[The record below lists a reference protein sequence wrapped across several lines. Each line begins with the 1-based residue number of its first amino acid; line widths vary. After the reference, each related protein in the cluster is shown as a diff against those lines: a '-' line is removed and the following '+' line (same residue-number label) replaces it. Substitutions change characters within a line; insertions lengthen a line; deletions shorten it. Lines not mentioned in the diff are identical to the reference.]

1 MKLRARLSLFTV
13 LIIASLVGGISLST
27 LFFLRNLFVVD
38 SASSQKT
45 LLASF
50 QRVCEEAVESSDPV
64 IASNFI
70 KSLEKSVPGLAYA
83 AFTHVPLQRTLG
95 ENVRFLQIYSDLD
108 MAARLGP
115 ERRDVNTPG
124 GDVIREMST
133 EIMVQNQ
140 SYGIARIGL
149 YDKYV
154 QASVAEKV
162 NRVQR
167 IVFVVAA
174 GALMLAILAAF
185 WMSGQLVNPIRQLA
199 DGAKAIGDGN
209 LDTHINVN
217 RKDEIGFLADEFNIM
232 AVKLKELDQLKDDF
246 VSSVSHELRS
256 PLAAIS
262 GYVELMTRKPLEQ
275 IPVEKRTKAF
285 GIIQESTTRLT
296 GFINDILDLAKI
308 KAGRVDIR
316 KTNVHLGKSIEEI
329 VGLFAPLF
337 EKKKITG
344 TVAVPAE
351 LPILALDEEK
361 MKQVVT
367 NLISNAYKFTPEGGR
382 ITVSAEDSGETI
394 TVAVTDT
401 GIGIPKDYVNQL
413 FERFTQ
419 VPGTREKM
427 GGPKGT
433 GLGLAIAKGIV
444 EAHGGKIWVESE
456 VGQGSSFKF
465 TLPKAA
471 TEASVQANI
480 FSRGG

>member
-1 MKLRARLSLFTV
+1 
-13 LIIASLVGGISLST
+13 
-27 LFFLRNLFVVD
+27 
-38 SASSQKT
+38 
-45 LLASF
+45 
-50 QRVCEEAVESSDPV
+50 
-64 IASNFI
+64 
-70 KSLEKSVPGLAYA
+70 
-83 AFTHVPLQRTLG
+83 
-95 ENVRFLQIYSDLD
+95 
-108 MAARLGP
+108 
-115 ERRDVNTPG
+115 
-124 GDVIREMST
+124 
-133 EIMVQNQ
+133 
-140 SYGIARIGL
+140 
-149 YDKYV
+149 
-154 QASVAEKV
+154 
-162 NRVQR
+162 
-167 IVFVVAA
+167 
-174 GALMLAILAAF
+174 
-185 WMSGQLVNPIRQLA
+185 
-199 DGAKAIGDGN
+199 

-232 AVKLKELDQLKDDF
+232 AVKLKELDQLKDDY

-413 FERFTQ
+413 FERFKQ

>member
-1 MKLRARLSLFTV
+1 M
-13 LIIASLVGGISLST
+13 
-27 LFFLRNLFVVD
+27 
-38 SASSQKT
+38 
-45 LLASF
+45 
-50 QRVCEEAVESSDPV
+50 
-64 IASNFI
+64 
-70 KSLEKSVPGLAYA
+70 
-83 AFTHVPLQRTLG
+83 
-95 ENVRFLQIYSDLD
+95 
-108 MAARLGP
+108 
-115 ERRDVNTPG
+115 
-124 GDVIREMST
+124 
-133 EIMVQNQ
+133 
-140 SYGIARIGL
+140 
-149 YDKYV
+149 
-154 QASVAEKV
+154 
-162 NRVQR
+162 
-167 IVFVVAA
+167 
-174 GALMLAILAAF
+174 
-185 WMSGQLVNPIRQLA
+185 
-199 DGAKAIGDGN
+199 
-209 LDTHINVN
+209 
-217 RKDEIGFLADEFNIM
+217 
-232 AVKLKELDQLKDDF
+232 
-246 VSSVSHELRS
+246 
-256 PLAAIS
+256 
-262 GYVELMTRKPLEQ
+262 
-275 IPVEKRTKAF
+275 
-285 GIIQESTTRLT
+285 
-296 GFINDILDLAKI
+296 DLAKI

-413 FERFTQ
+413 FERFKQ